1 MQRRD
6 FFKALAA
13 LSVTV
18 KSMWGEQAPAP
29 QATGARVDAA
39 PSAWRLPVRTRI
51 APFPV
56 EVPDSFA
63 ETQAHFLND
72 EQLAALRR
80 LSNLFM
86 PPLNN
91 HPGAKDTETPEFLDF
106 LIGSSPPNR
115 QQLYQ
120 SGLDRLN
127 TEANKRFG
135 APFSQI
141 DASQADQLLKP
152 GLSAWMEGHPPSDPY
167 VRFLSVAHDD
177 IRMATMNSQTWSMA
191 AVSAGGRAPEM
202 DLYWS
207 PVDPDMSS
215 KRVEDQCP
223 KRKSMS

>member
-29 QATGARVDAA
+29 QATDATVSA
-39 PSAWRLPVRTRI
+39 PPSAWRLPVRTRI

-80 LSNLFM
+80 LSDLFM

-91 HPGAKDTETPEFLDF
+91 YPGAKDTETPEFLDF
-106 LIGSSPPNR
+106 LIGGSPPDR
-115 QQLYQ
+115 QQMYQ

-127 TEANKRFG
+127 AEADKRFG
-135 APFSQI
+135 APFSKI
-141 DASQADQLLKP
+141 DAAQADQLLRP
-152 GLSAWMEGHPPSDPY
+152 GLAAWIEGHPPSDIY
-167 VRFLSVAHDD
+167 GRFLSLAHDD
-177 IRMATMNSQTWSMA
+177 IRMATMNSQAWSMA
-191 AVSAGGRAPEM
+191 AISAGGRAPEM

-207 PVDPDMSS
+207 PVDPDMS
-215 KRVEDQCP
+215 RRTMEGQCP
-223 KRKSMS
+223 KRKSMF